1 MKKKLFLNL
10 EDINNPKIE
19 IGETT
24 KRSVWFTNTAQRK
37 FDRIQHQLNAKEV
50 PSIKDLKWYWKNFD
64 KFNK

>member
-1 MKKKLFLNL
+1 MKKQLFLNL

-19 IGETT
+19 IVEITI
-24 KRSVWFTNTAQRK
+24 KKAKRK

>member
-19 IGETT
+19 IEETT
-24 KRSVWFTNTAQRK
+24 KTAQRK

-50 PSIKDLKWYWKNFD
+50 PSIKALKWYWKNFD
-64 KFNK
+64 KLNK